1 MKLRRNIFLIIFIYF
16 LSFYTTIIHAL
27 SCLVVEFQSN
37 IADSLTAT
45 NLMDILKKSPLIPTT
60 SVCYVK
66 ITVEYMSNDVFIQFR
81 HTNLDDLTS
90 GSVVHRFTMAFTGQ
104 QKSNNTQIDSEVIH
118 VCTHNDSCSLQFAL
132 SHIKWLV
139 KNNYEQLTVDLSH
152 LLRMSDANDDIS
164 NENFGAKCYINSG
177 HEKINCTSRV
187 CLGLQFDQYTTYEA
201 KCLNNADTNTLFA
214 LSIITTIFPFPSTVD
229 IHSKQT
235 IIYTCKMNACNS
247 KKQFEQINKTIEH
260 YYNTFILF
268 KQLKNYSASISSVGN
283 STMDNF
289 ITNGI
294 RSILL
299 VLGYT
304 DGAQSTTIESIIT
317 TKNYTNT
324 SSSNNIIK
332 RQVFS
337 SIIFLLFLLYF

>member
-1 MKLRRNIFLIIFIYF
+1 
-16 LSFYTTIIHAL
+16 
-27 SCLVVEFQSN
+27 
-37 IADSLTAT
+37 
-45 NLMDILKKSPLIPTT
+45 
-60 SVCYVK
+60 
-66 ITVEYMSNDVFIQFR
+66 
-81 HTNLDDLTS
+81 
-90 GSVVHRFTMAFTGQ
+90 
-104 QKSNNTQIDSEVIH
+104 
-118 VCTHNDSCSLQFAL
+118 
-132 SHIKWLV
+132 
-139 KNNYEQLTVDLSH
+139 
-152 LLRMSDANDDIS
+152 
-164 NENFGAKCYINSG
+164 
-177 HEKINCTSRV
+177 
-187 CLGLQFDQYTTYEA
+187 
-201 KCLNNADTNTLFA
+201 
-214 LSIITTIFPFPSTVD
+214 VD

-247 KKQFEQINKTIEH
+247 KKQFEQMNRTIEH